1 MNAAEQLMEQG
12 VDVRRVETGNG
23 LELVAD
29 FGPGTD
35 MSVDVV
41 DDTVIVIADGEQYDI
56 ETEVDPRAHIAN
68 GVLTIE
74 VDA

>member
-12 VDVRRVETGNG
+12 IDVRRVEAGDSI
-23 LELVAD
+23 ELVAD
-29 FGPGTD
+29 FGRGAD
-35 MSVDVV
+35 ASVDVV
-41 DDTVIVIADGEQYDI
+41 GDTVIVIADDEQYDI
-56 ETEVDPRAHIAN
+56 ETETGAQAQITN